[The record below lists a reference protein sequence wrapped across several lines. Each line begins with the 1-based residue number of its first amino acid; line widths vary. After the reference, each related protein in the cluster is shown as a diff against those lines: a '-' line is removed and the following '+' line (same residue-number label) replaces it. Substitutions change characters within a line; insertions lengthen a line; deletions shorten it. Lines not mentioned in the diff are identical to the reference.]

1 MCTAESKTTAAPA
14 DFSSSSDSSSCAH
27 APLDDRTLN
36 SASNVTRAH
45 SRDHTHYKSVHYFL
59 MRLKNQVS
67 DFAGLFFAD
76 SSSTSCSRGLRRQI
90 ATNERHIGVSPLQLY
105 KNGNFNLVITLLT
118 LFPLNF
124 AVYLRKLHVAPYLQT
139 GVSFIVRKN
148 GSSSLHAM
156 ELRRIE
162 KLINLTIAVSVVC
175 CSRISRLDT

>member
-1 MCTAESKTTAAPA
+1 MQASNLKHKSTCPSVWVVYV
-14 DFSSSSDSSSCAH
+14 SH
-27 APLDDRTLN
+27 AKYLRWR
-36 SASNVTRAH
+36 ARNVTRAH
-45 SRDHTHYKSVHYFL
+45 SRDHAHYKSVHYFL
-59 MRLKNQVS
+59 IRFKNQVS

-90 ATNERHIGVSPLQLY
+90 ATNERHIRVSPLQLY

-118 LFPLNF
+118 LYPLNF
-124 AVYLRKLHVAPYLQT
+124 VFTKTPCSPLQT

-175 CSRISRLDT
+175 CSRISRLGT